1 MIFNYNLLNSWRT
14 PTQYLLL
21 AVLSQRRAKRVE
33 SERHVDLFAGLSLGD
48 SDEEDEHPQIT
59 EDTILREGVGHLAP
73 LLQDQAAAPTSTDQA
88 LPTSFSAQEK
98 GKKRH
103 GKTRSRQK
111 AGKGKAR
118 KISPWADKCMYAELL
133 EMRDVGSHTGGSM
146 VSGIL
151 SADESVD
158 GLPEDL
164 EEGWVAVA
172 PVPKGKRCLAVA
184 HQGSGTVGL
193 GECCIIASASY
204 VYLKDPIT
212 SVPQYRIQLC
222 VLVC

>member
-1 MIFNYNLLNSWRT
+1 MAQPILLPAS
-14 PTQYLLL
+14 L
-21 AVLSQRRAKRVE
+21 QRRAKRVE

-73 LLQDQAAAPTSTDQA
+73 LLQDQAAASTSTAPLIDQT
-88 LPTSFSAQEK
+88 LPTSFSEK

-103 GKTRSRQK
+103 SKTKSRQR

-133 EMRDVGSHTGGSM
+133 EMRDVESHTSGSM
-146 VSGIL
+146 ASG
-151 SADESVD
+151 DESVD

-164 EEGWVAVA
+164 EDGWVAVA

-193 GECCIIASASY
+193 GECCISSALY
-204 VYLKDPIT
+204 M
-212 SVPQYRIQLC
+212 
-222 VLVC
+222 